1 MIYLNQELYQR
12 VCEVIK
18 DAHDCRDILSD
29 LKEIDN
35 ALYGLQYGEGQKEA
49 WLLDYQ
55 LRNKYPLIKAFLDE
69 ARSML
74 LFTAGRTQSIE
85 SVEVMAL
92 KQDRCGII
100 CHAALKKG
108 IVQNIKEMLDVRIG
122 R

>member
-29 LKEIDN
+29 LNKINN

-49 WLLDYQ
+49 RLLDCQ
-55 LRNKYPLIKAFLDE
+55 LRNKYPLIEAFLDE
-69 ARSML
+69 ASPMFS
-74 LFTAGRTQSIE
+74 FTEGRTQGIE
-85 SVEVMAL
+85 PVEVMAL
-92 KQDRCGII
+92 KQDWCGII

-108 IVQNIKEMLDVRIG
+108 IVQNIKEMLDVSGG